1 VLRKAINV
9 GEAVSERLQAFV
21 YEDVRTNRTMLTVR
35 NVGSVGSE
43 VEYLMAVGYDGNV
56 LKEVRL
62 NDTIKLGTQQVYTT
76 HLSNLLGNE
85 FNNYT
90 DVRSRM
96 AVLYLKTVKGGVF
109 GSAYM
114 APPSVM
120 TAAYATSTT
129 TISTTETVIQEFYV
143 QTGATAITTWEAT
156 VIIDN
161 PMHWPVETYVGV
173 AFPRHF
179 EVSGEIAGL
188 GLGWHYM
195 SGFPAWGLEPGFYA
209 TDRQNQL
216 REGGQRTYT
225 CLEAWYAHSSTGAG
239 CSSGSLGPTPYTG
252 TVGWARPTSWW
263 TRHPAERAL
272 SRECR
277 CRG

>member
-21 YEDVRTNRTMLTVR
+21 YEDVRTNRALLTVR

-56 LKEVRL
+56 LKEVGL

-129 TISTTETVIQEFYV
+129 TISTTETSTEQLIVPSYE
-143 QTGATAITTWEAT
+143 TTITSWTAT
-156 VIIDN
+156 VVIDN
-161 PMHWPVETYVGV
+161 PDHWPVDAYVGV
-173 AFPRHF
+173 AFMRSNPTTVV
-179 EVSGEIAGL
+179 E
-188 GLGWHYM
+188 Y
-195 SGFPAWGLEPGFYA
+195 YCYY
-209 TDRQNQL
+209 D
-216 REGGQRTYT
+216 
-225 CLEAWYAHSSTGAG
+225 
-239 CSSGSLGPTPYTG
+239 CS
-252 TVGWARPTSWW
+252 W
-263 TRHPAERAL
+263 
-272 SRECR
+272 
-277 CRG
+277 